1 MNRYFL
7 YLVQPNIFLTLFILF
22 FTQLFFYLKT
32 RKMIKNFW
40 FFILV
45 FVFVNIFFLFLEY
58 VNTSFF
64 RNAILTKLFIVLHSF
79 LHLLIIILFIYFF
92 KKELLSIFMSNTII
106 LILIFTLIQ
115 VYNFS
120 NFFKLKSLQSA
131 PVIVSN
137 NKIFRNNDNTVFSG
151 PYLFLP
157 NGFFSVV
164 IDYAVEENLNYNI
177 TLFSGKFF
185 IQDGKL
191 FSECTVVTNFILLEK
206 SLGRDFEIII
216 HNNVPSKNQTRIN
229 NYTIY
234 PTHIFCYLVLSFFDG
249 TVNAL
254 IYFIL
259 LGLFLYFLRKREIY
273 FKLGMKE
280 IGYEKLISYTFI
292 VFFLSLI
299 ILKVLGFITFIKVSF
314 LTYFFIFWLSL
325 FLYVFLL
332 LPLKKKNIIT
342 KELIFI
348 ILMFMLL
355 LLSIIQYGFPQI
367 NIQHDEEDIV
377 KGILAFLNYPD
388 ILHSNEFPY
397 LFPHHYSSIH
407 LHYLLVY
414 PISLI
419 VEFITGLN
427 GVFVLKEN
435 PYIVLLLARFFSL
448 LFGVLSI
455 ILIFLISK
463 KVFQDEKVATFSSL
477 ILSTSIV
484 FFAMSNYAKIETMMI
499 FGILGTIYF
508 SLVFLEDGKMS
519 FLFISIISTAFASSS
534 RINFVLLLILPV
546 FTYFFRS
553 FFVERKSLK
562 EVLLYFILFA
572 LVFFVS
578 FIVFLPNIL
587 VIRQYIIDSFFSEA
601 MRDNLDVYKKLY
613 YYVYEGIFLYGGI
626 TFPLLFITSIPFVF
640 FSKNLNKTQKLYA
653 MLILLVG
660 TVNLV
665 ILLIF
670 GKRAISR
677 YSMFFIPVVA
687 IFSAYLI
694 LKIKEKTNNFIF
706 FLILVLLFSFSLQDI
721 AKFIIRRMRKPI
733 AIKAREWIAQNVKP
747 EEKIGVLNLQ
757 LPYHRVVLPNYKIED
772 IEKEKL
778 SYYTNYDFLMV
789 YVYSENQKNMLSNFQ
804 EMEFVT
810 NFVAEKLSVWNY
822 SIEIYKK
829 VITK

>member
-7 YLVQPNIFLTLFILF
+7 YLIQSNAILTILLFLIS
-22 FTQLFFYLKT
+22 QLFFYFKT
-32 RKMIKNFW
+32 KKLVKSFW
-40 FFILV
+40 FFILA
-45 FVFVNIFFLFLEY
+45 FIFTNMFFLFLEY
-58 VNTSFF
+58 TNTSLVK
-64 RNAILTKLFIVLHSF
+64 NIIITKVLVVLHSF
-79 LHLLIIILFIYFF
+79 FHLFIIVFF
-92 KKELLSIFMSNTII
+92 IYSLNKEILKVFLSNKILLV
-106 LILIFTLIQ
+106 LIFTLVQ

-120 NFFKLKSLQSA
+120 NFLKLKNIQA
-131 PVIVSN
+131 NPIIVLN
-137 NKIFRNNDNTVFSG
+137 DKIFKNQDNTVFYG

-157 NGFFSVV
+157 NGFFNVV
-164 IDYAVEENLNYNI
+164 IDYNVEEKLTYNI
-177 TLFSGKFF
+177 TLLSGKLY
-185 IQDGKL
+185 IRDGKL
-191 FSECTVVTNFILLEK
+191 FSGNTVGTNSILLEK
-206 SLGRDFEIII
+206 SLGRDFEIIL

-234 PTHIFCYLVLSFFDG
+234 PTHIFCYLVLSFLDG

-273 FKLGMKE
+273 FKLGMQK

-299 ILKVLGFITFIKVSF
+299 IFKFLGFITFIKVSF

-348 ILMFMLL
+348 ILIFMLL

-388 ILHSNEFPY
+388 ILHSNKFPY
-397 LFPHHYSSIH
+397 FFPHHYSSIH

-435 PYIVLLLARFFSL
+435 PYIVLLLARFSSL

-477 ILSTSIV
+477 ILTTSIV
-484 FFAMSNYAKIETMMI
+484 FFAMSNYAKIETMMM

-519 FLFISIISTAFASSS
+519 FLFISIISAAFASSS

-553 FFVERKSLK
+553 FFVERKRLK
-562 EVLLYFILFA
+562 EVLLYFLLFA

-578 FIVFLPNIL
+578 FIVFLPNML
-587 VIRQYIIDSFFSEA
+587 VISQYIIDSFFSEA
-601 MRDNLDVYKKLY
+601 TRDNIDIYKKLY
-613 YYVYEGIFLYGGI
+613 HYVYEGIFLYGGI

-640 FSKNLNKTQKLYA
+640 FSKNLNKTQKLCA
-653 MLILLVG
+653 MLVLSVG
-660 TVNLV
+660 VVNLV

-694 LKIKEKTNNFIF
+694 LKIKEKTNNLIF
-706 FLILVLLFSFSLQDI
+706 FLILVFLFSFSLQDI

-757 LPYHRVVLPNYKIED
+757 LPYHRIVLPNYKI
-772 IEKEKL
+772 KEVENGKPI
-778 SYYTNYDFLMV
+778 TNYDYFIV
-789 YVYSENQKNMLSNFQ
+789 YVYTENQKNMLSSFQ
-804 EMEFVT
+804 GVEFVT
-810 NFVAEKLSVWNY
+810 NFDAEKLSVWNY

-829 VITK
+829 VINK